1 MNHITNG
8 FRSAVAEDKPLTR
21 RAQSKLETR
30 DKVLEAAKRLFIERG
45 YEAATIRD
53 IAQAAGMSTGAVFAN
68 FTDKSHLFHEVMS
81 ADLDSQF
88 LVVRDVVNQQRPIED
103 LLVEFFSVGY
113 RRHLD
118 QLPLLQ
124 AAASLAWSQGLTGPL
139 GERPQYGRALPLLQ
153 ELIQKGIAR
162 RELLADVDTDLIA
175 TMLWDAYQ
183 ANYRLALYEDWR
195 LDRLQQRIR
204 AQVAVI
210 LAGARV

>member
-1 MNHITNG
+1 MNHVANG
-8 FRSAVAEDKPLTR
+8 FRPAVAEDRPLTR
-21 RAQSKLETR
+21 RAQAKLQTR
-30 DKVLEAAKRLFIERG
+30 DRVLEAAKRLFVERG

-68 FTDKSHLFHEVMS
+68 FTDKSHLFHEVMA

-88 LVVRDVVNQQRPIED
+88 LIVGDVVNQQRPIED

-113 RRHLD
+113 RLHLD

-124 AAASLAWSQGLTGPL
+124 AAASLAWSQGLAGPL

-153 ELIQKGIAR
+153 EVLEKGIAR
-162 RELLADVDTDLIA
+162 RELLANIDTDLIA
-175 TMLWDAYQ
+175 SMLWDAYH
-183 ANYRLALYEDWR
+183 ANYRLALYQDWG